1 MVIETTKLQFDI
13 NLDDLD
19 RPSRSH
25 LYEKLKTVV
34 SIFSEIS
41 QLIWMK
47 FSKLLQVIGLLKL
60 MLNLVLKERTLLT
73 SSVLCWDTYEPICFK
88 VGLMLKSTKLY
99 TLVSV

>member
-25 LYEKLKTVV
+25 LCEKLKTVV

-41 QLIWMK
+41 QSIWMK
-47 FSKLLQVIGLLKL
+47 FSILLQVISLLKL

-73 SSVLCWDTYEPICFK
+73 SSVLRWDTYEPICFE

-99 TLVSV
+99 TV